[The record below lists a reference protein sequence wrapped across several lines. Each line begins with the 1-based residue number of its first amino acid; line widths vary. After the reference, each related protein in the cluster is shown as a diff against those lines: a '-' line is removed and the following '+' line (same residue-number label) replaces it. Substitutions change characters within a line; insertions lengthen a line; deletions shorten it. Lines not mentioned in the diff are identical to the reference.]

1 MADEAK
7 RLANKGLTRD
17 NMWLTPRQHRQTRG
31 VAPQFSRYRQDNMQR
46 NLSSMSMTEYD
57 LIVVGG
63 GISGASIAWDASL
76 RGLKV
81 ALLEKDDFA
90 HATTAG
96 SSKLIHGGLRYLVNG
111 EIGLVRESL
120 RERRIWEQNAPHM
133 VDPLPFILPTYGR
146 GLKGGLVLAIGLTMY
161 DLLAFDR
168 NRLDDPDKK
177 IPGYRTISRDEALKL
192 MPSLRPEGLT
202 GAKIYYDCQMFA
214 PERLCLEFILGAA
227 EKGADAANY
236 AEVNNFLKSDD
247 GKTIKGV
254 KVKDTLT
261 GKTHEIKGKLT
272 VNAAGP
278 WADIMLGL
286 SEGGKPSRRLIRSKG
301 IHLITRALSGK
312 NALAVQSKIGGH
324 FFVLPWRGKT
334 ILGTTDTVFDGAPD
348 EIGVSEKDISDFLE
362 VVNDGL
368 PGLHLTRDDVEHFYV
383 GIRPLVDTTPQDDDE
398 DDADSYNA
406 SRAAEIMDHAELNGI
421 QGFLSAMGGK
431 WTTSRHLAEQVV
443 DKVAA
448 KLGRHDKATTQDVPL
463 YGGATGRFRP
473 FVEQAKQTH
482 TNLDANTIENLTRY
496 HGSRYE
502 AVLATATERQGEE
515 AELLKPL
522 SATSVDL
529 GVQIVHA
536 VRHEMAQTLSDAVM
550 RRTGL
555 GTIGHP
561 GKQAIETAADLMARE
576 LDWDAAER
584 TKQIAELER
593 GFLTLDERK

>member
-1 MADEAK
+1 
-7 RLANKGLTRD
+7 
-17 NMWLTPRQHRQTRG
+17 
-31 VAPQFSRYRQDNMQR
+31 MQR
-46 NLSSMSMTEYD
+46 NLTSMSQTEYD

-63 GISGASIAWDASL
+63 GISGASIAWDAAL

-133 VDPLPFILPTYGR
+133 VDPLPFILPTYGH
-146 GLKGGLVLAIGLTMY
+146 GMKGGLVLAIGLTMY
-161 DLLAFDR
+161 DLLAYDR

-177 IPGYRTISRDEALKL
+177 IPAYRTISREEALKL
-192 MPSLRPEGLT
+192 MPSLRAEGLT

-214 PERLCLEFILGAA
+214 PERLCLEFILGAV

-236 AEVNNFLKSDD
+236 AEVNGFLKSDD
-247 GKTIKGV
+247 GKTIQGV
-254 KVKDTLT
+254 TVKDALT
-261 GKTHEIKGKLT
+261 GETHSIKGKLT

-301 IHLITRALSGK
+301 IHLITRALSGEH
-312 NALAVQSKIGGH
+312 ALAVQSKIGGH
-324 FFVLPWRGKT
+324 FFVIPWRDKT

-348 EIGVSEKDISDFLE
+348 EIGVTEKDITDFLL

-368 PGLHLTRDDVEHFYV
+368 PGLNLTRDDVEHFYV
-383 GIRPLVDTTPQDDDE
+383 GIRPLVDTTPQDDE

-421 QGFLSAMGGK
+421 EGFLSAMGGK

-443 DKVAA
+443 DKVQS
-448 KLGRHDKATTQDVPL
+448 KLGTSSASTTMGTPL

-473 FVEQAKQTH
+473 FVEQAKKTH
-482 TNLDANTIENLTRY
+482 ASLSAETIENLTRY
-496 HGSRYE
+496 HGSRYDT
-502 AVLATATERQGEE
+502 VLATARERQGEE

-522 SATSVDL
+522 SDKTADL

-536 VRHEMAQTLSDAVM
+536 VRHEMAVTLSDAVM

-555 GTIGHP
+555 GTTGHP
-561 GKQAIETAADLMARE
+561 GKEAVETAAALMARE
-576 LDWDAAER
+576 LGWDEAER

-593 GFLTLDERK
+593 GFLTLDARK

>member
-1 MADEAK
+1 
-7 RLANKGLTRD
+7 
-17 NMWLTPRQHRQTRG
+17 
-31 VAPQFSRYRQDNMQR
+31 MQR
-46 NLSSMSMTEYD
+46 NLHSMSQTNYD

-111 EIGLVRESL
+111 EISLVRESL

-133 VDPLPFILPTYGR
+133 VDPLPFILPTYGH
-146 GLKGGLVLAIGLTMY
+146 GLKGGLVLAVGLTMY
-161 DLLAFDR
+161 DWLAFDR

-177 IPGYRTISRDEALKL
+177 IPAYKSISREEALKL

-214 PERLCLEFILGAA
+214 PERLCLEFILGAV

-236 AEVNNFLKSDD
+236 AKVDGFVKSDD

-254 KVKDTLT
+254 TVKDTLNGT
-261 GKTHEIKGKLT
+261 THEIKGKLT

-286 SEGGKPSRRLIRSKG
+286 SENGKPSRRLIRSKG
-301 IHLITRALSGK
+301 IHLITRALSDK
-312 NALAVQSKIGGH
+312 HALAVQSKIGGH
-324 FFVLPWRGKT
+324 FFVIPWRDKT

-348 EIGVSEKDISDFLE
+348 EVGVSEQDIKDFLV

-368 PGLHLTRDDVEHFYV
+368 PGLNLTRDDVEHFYV
-383 GIRPLVDTTPQDDDE
+383 GIRPLVDTTPQDDE

-406 SRAAEIMDHAELNGI
+406 SRAAEIIDHAELNGI

-443 DKVAA
+443 NMVTT
-448 KLGRHDKATTQDVPL
+448 KLNLQHAPATQDVPL

-473 FVEQAKQTH
+473 FVDQAKKAH
-482 TNLDANTIENLTRY
+482 ADLDPEIVENLTRY

-502 AVLATATERQGEE
+502 AVLATARERQGEE
-515 AELLKPL
+515 ADLLKPL
-522 SATSVDL
+522 STTTADL

-536 VRHEMAQTLSDAVM
+536 VRHEMACTLSDAVM

-555 GTIGHP
+555 GTTGHP
-561 GKQAIETAADLMARE
+561 GKEAVEAAAALMARE
-576 LDWDAAER
+576 LGWDDATR
-584 TKQIAELER
+584 TSQIAELEQ
-593 GFLTLDERK
+593 GFLTLDARK